1 MMYETGNSSS
11 VENEGRS
18 WPLLISHPVDGD
30 DMASGH
36 LIERCFT
43 IIAVLTDEIL
53 SYYRCR
59 HKDMQQPQVNKR
71 QRPSQSNASYS

>member
-1 MMYETGNSSS
+1 M
-11 VENEGRS
+11 ENKGRS
-18 WPLLISHPVDGD
+18 WPLLISHPVDGE

-53 SYYRCR
+53 DPDNGSFDVYERCQIKLALSIFGR
-59 HKDMQQPQVNKR
+59 LPTL
-71 QRPSQSNASYS
+71 